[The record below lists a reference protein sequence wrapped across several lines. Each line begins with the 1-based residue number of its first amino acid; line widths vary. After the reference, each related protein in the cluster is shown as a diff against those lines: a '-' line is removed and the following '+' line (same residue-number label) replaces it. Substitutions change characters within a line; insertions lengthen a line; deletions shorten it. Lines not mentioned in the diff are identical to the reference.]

1 MMALRQAKS
10 RVRGLVAA
18 GVAGLLLAVSGA
30 AGCLVPPAAA
40 QGWTPTVATAPG
52 GTLTVPMPQ
61 GSMNRVPA
69 YVDPR
74 YFPSPHSTA
83 LSSRPAAPQGA
94 WSPIVTGALPQSGAQ
109 APATTQGVPPAAQ
122 GAAPRGVSEIGRD
135 SLSPVRPLAPQAVA
149 AAGGTSAVE
158 TGASSLPG
166 DGAEGLFQKPG
177 PLDALPSNASAAQQY
192 CFNTADSAA
201 DARFAWQAK
210 KIADMEAE
218 LDKKARQLEIRTEE
232 YKRWLERRDDFS
244 RKAHEKLVGL
254 YTRMRADAAAVQ
266 LATLDEEMAA
276 AVVMKLET
284 KVASQI
290 MSEMDSERA
299 AKIASII
306 SGAGRVS
313 SGRQSAVRQA
323 SPGSPPEGGPQ
334 DAGGPAEVPR

>member
-1 MMALRQAKS
+1 M
-10 RVRGLVAA
+10 A
-18 GVAGLLLAVSGA
+18 GVAGLLLAVAGA
-30 AGCLVPPAAA
+30 AGCLVPPAVA
-40 QGWTPTVATAPG
+40 QDWTPTVATAPG
-52 GTLTVPMPQ
+52 GTLTVPTPQ
-61 GSMNRVPA
+61 GATNHVPT

-74 YFPSPHSTA
+74 YFPSPHSA
-83 LSSRPAAPQGA
+83 PPPPRHAAPQGA
-94 WSPIVTGALPQSGAQ
+94 WSPIVTGALPQSGA
-109 APATTQGVPPAAQ
+109 PAPPAAQ
-122 GAAPRGVSEIGRD
+122 GAAPRGVPEPARD

-149 AAGGTSAVE
+149 AAGGARAVE
-158 TGASSLPG
+158 MGASSLS
-166 DGAEGLFQKPG
+166 DDSAEGLFQKPG

-210 KIADMEAE
+210 KIQDMEAE

-232 YKRWLERRDDFS
+232 YKHWLERRDAFS

-290 MSEMDSERA
+290 MSEMDPERA

-306 SGAGRVS
+306 SGAGKVS

-323 SPGSPPEGGPQ
+323 SSGSPPEAGAQ
-334 DAGGPAEVPR
+334 EAGGPAEEPR